1 MRCGHAWEGY
11 RVIHFDRHGNSDHVN
26 GSPNRYDDAPLRG
39 GMTECEK
46 CRSIYVEWVNHVE
59 VLKILRAQGRI
70 K

>member
-1 MRCGHAWEGY
+1 
-11 RVIHFDRHGNSDHVN
+11 
-26 GSPNRYDDAPLRG
+26 
-39 GMTECEK
+39 MTECEK